1 VGPDVRAVPAGDGVA
16 ARANVAEVPSP
27 GPIRVVPAGVAEV
40 PAGGGIAVTVSVL
53 VGVAALM
60 RSAGVAV
67 GAAGVDETM
76 VVTDGSV
83 VAVVA
88 GRAPS
93 AAVMTAVAV
102 TVTGD
107 PARRADPAV
116 MTVVALTVA
125 VAVVAE
131 TATCAVVA
139 VGERVSIV
147 EMTGVASATGLASA
161 VEVGVIAMLVER
173 VAEVMVT
180 VAVGGVAAA
189 GKASRTP
196 GQTPRWA
203 AVSAANTSRS
213 AIARRVAVR
222 RAAMRVSSAAYPGFS
237 VSAVAAAM
245 LAPGTLE

>member
-1 VGPDVRAVPAGDGVA
+1 VA
-16 ARANVAEVPSP
+16 D
-27 GPIRVVPAGVAEV
+27 V

-60 RSAGVAV
+60 RGADVAV
-67 GAAGVDETM
+67 GAAGVDETI
-76 VVTDGSV
+76 VVADGVV

-93 AAVMTAVAV
+93 AAVMTAVAAAV
-102 TVTGD
+102 AVMVTGD
-107 PARRADPAV
+107 PACRGEPAV
-116 MTVVALTVA
+116 MTVVAVAVAVA

-131 TATCAVVA
+131 TAAAGAVA
-139 VGERVSIV
+139 VGVRVSIV

-161 VEVGVIAMLVER
+161 VEVGVIAMLVKG
-173 VAEVMVT
+173 VVEVMET

-203 AVSAANTSRS
+203 AASAANTSRS
-213 AIARRVAVR
+213 AVARRVAVR
-222 RAAMRVSSAAYPGFS
+222 RAAMSVSSAAYPEFC